1 MTWMNGAAWL
11 PSCMPAAPAPA
22 PRRRTRAVLAP
33 PPAQAIPPDAAGMPL
48 YRAVKRAL
56 LKSIGDGQVAPGDT
70 LPSETELAAGFGV
83 SIGTLRRAVDE
94 LVAEH
99 ILVRR
104 QGRGTF
110 VATHTSDRFLFQ
122 FFHVER
128 CDGLREVPEVELL
141 GFERTRLDDDAA
153 AALGRP
159 PGEPALQIEN
169 RLRLQGR
176 AVVHDRL
183 SLPAALFRGLTEKRW
198 RERPSTIYHLY
209 QSEFGI
215 TVARAHE
222 RLRAVGADRAAARVL
237 GVAPGQPVLQVRRV
251 ALALNGQPV
260 EWRVSTVLT
269 GQHDYVNLL
278 SRPA

>member
-1 MTWMNGAAWL
+1 
-11 PSCMPAAPAPA
+11 MPAATTLRNGARRGLAAAPA
-22 PRRRTRAVLAP
+22 NFEPLQPEAV
-33 PPAQAIPPDAAGMPL
+33 GMPL
-48 YRAVKRAL
+48 FRAVRRSLLRAIEAG
-56 LKSIGDGQVAPGDT
+56 SVAPGQA
-70 LPSETELAAGFGV
+70 LPSETELAATFGV
-83 SIGTLRRAVDE
+83 SVGTVRKAVDD

-122 FFHVER
+122 FFHIER
-128 CDGLREVPEVELL
+128 SDGLREPPQVELL
-141 GFERTRLDDDAA
+141 SFERLRLDEEAA
-153 AALGRP
+153 AALALQV
-159 PGEPALQIEN
+159 GEPALQIEN

-183 SLPAALFRGLTEKRW
+183 VIPAALFRGLTEKRW

-209 QSEFGI
+209 QTEFGI
-215 TVARAHE
+215 SVVRAHE

-237 GVAPGQPVLQVRRV
+237 GVALGAPVLQVRRV
-251 ALALNGQPV
+251 AIALGGQAV

-269 GQHDYVNLL
+269 TQHDYVNLL

>member
-1 MTWMNGAAWL
+1 MQATLPRVALHATPRAA
-11 PSCMPAAPAPA
+11 MHTIA
-22 PRRRTRAVLAP
+22 
-33 PPAQAIPPDAAGMPL
+33 PDAAGMPL

-56 LKSIGDGQVAPGDT
+56 LKRIESGAVAPGDA
-70 LPSETELAAGFGV
+70 LPSETALAAEFGV
-83 SIGTLRRAVDE
+83 SVGTLRRAVDD

-128 CDGLREVPEVELL
+128 SDGLREAPAVELVA
-141 GFERTRLDDDAA
+141 FERTRLDDDAA
-153 AALGRP
+153 AALNLK

-176 AVVHDRL
+176 PVVHDRL
-183 SLPAALFRGLTEKRW
+183 VIPAALFRGLTEKRW

-209 QSEFGI
+209 QSEYGI
-215 TVARAHE
+215 TVVRAHE

-237 GVAPGQPVLQVRRV
+237 GVPLGQPVLQVRRV
-251 ALALNGQPV
+251 AIALGGQPV
-260 EWRVSTVLT
+260 EWRVSTVVT